1 MLLTSLPRGPAL
13 GSPTA
18 RSSPLEAGGH
28 DQVRGDTKGVKIHAN
43 IKLARVVLYVGL
55 EQPILLSRPSSSPLA
70 RARAKLTGKCH
81 KLRKF
86 YFVLNT
92 PRNRHEVR
100 GCSLAS
106 LTDTRA
112 NISIA

>member
-43 IKLARVVLYVGL
+43 IKLARVVLYVVWNN
-55 EQPILLSRPSSSPLA
+55 QRFPSQA
-70 RARAKLTGKCH
+70 YGKM
-81 KLRKF
+81 
-86 YFVLNT
+86 
-92 PRNRHEVR
+92 
-100 GCSLAS
+100 S
-106 LTDTRA
+106 
-112 NISIA
+112 